1 MPFFM
6 DVAIMPPAILV
17 AVALLWWLIGRRQ
30 TLSNP
35 VVPVV
40 VPGISIVSV
49 PFLTETQASFY
60 NLLRL
65 AVSERY
71 LVFAHVP
78 LWAIVDV
85 EAGGRLRTRVFSQIA
100 LKRLDFVLVHP
111 GSRQVEQ
118 AILVEE
124 GSPRP
129 HEAERRAI
137 IKSVLEVAGVPLRR
151 VDAQKSYSVADL
163 SALLGLAEEDSA

>member
-1 MPFFM
+1 MPFLM
-6 DVAIMPPAILV
+6 DVAIVLPAILI
-17 AVALLWWLIGRRQ
+17 AGALLWWLIARYQ
-30 TLSNP
+30 TPTNP
-35 VVPVV
+35 VSPVL
-40 VPGISIVSV
+40 VPGVSIASV
-49 PFLTETQASFY
+49 PFLTDTQASFY

-78 LWAIVDV
+78 LWAIVGV
-85 EAGGRLRTRVFSQIA
+85 EAGGKLRARVFSQIA
-100 LKRLDFVLVHP
+100 LKRVDFVLVHP

-137 IKSVLEVAGVPLRR
+137 ITSVLEVAGVPLRR
-151 VDAQKSYSVADL
+151 VEAQKSYSVADL
-163 SALLGLAEEDSA
+163 SALLGLAAEDSA